1 MKRFYKEVATV
12 PAEAG
17 RWQIE
22 LDGRPVR
29 TPQRRLLTLPTEGLA
44 ALVAEEWA
52 AQGEE
57 IKPRE
62 MPLTTLATTVHDL
75 MPQRR
80 EDAIAEIEGYA
91 ATDLLCYRADGPPDL
106 VQRQHASWQ
115 PWLDWAEQQFD
126 ARLAVAT
133 AVQPLEQPDAA
144 LRALAAAVRASDDWR
159 LVGLHAVTTLT
170 GSIVL
175 GLALARGAVDAE
187 RALDV
192 ALLDELFE
200 IERWGLDEEQ
210 RIRHERLLRD
220 LVAAER
226 FLRLLPV

>member
-1 MKRFYKEVATV
+1 M
-12 PAEAG
+12 
-17 RWQIE
+17 
-22 LDGRPVR
+22 
-29 TPQRRLLTLPTEGLA
+29 
-44 ALVAEEWA
+44 
-52 AQGEE
+52 
-57 IKPRE
+57 
-62 MPLTTLATTVHDL
+62 
-75 MPQRR
+75 
-80 EDAIAEIEGYA
+80 
-91 ATDLLCYRADGPPDL
+91 
-106 VQRQHASWQ
+106 
-115 PWLDWAEQQFD
+115 
-126 ARLAVAT
+126 
-133 AVQPLEQPDAA
+133 
-144 LRALAAAVRASDDWR
+144 
-159 LVGLHAVTTLT
+159 TTLT